1 MKAIILAAGRG
12 SRMRNLT
19 INQPKCFIELHGK
32 RLIDWQLSSLRGA
45 GIEEIAIV
53 TGYKRQMF
61 SEDLRYFVNSN
72 WQNSNIL
79 ASLLTATDWLEKY
92 SCIISYSDIVYSCD
106 AVKRLKILKDPIGI
120 AYDKNWFSLWSK
132 RFTNPLSDAESF
144 KTNSQ
149 GLLTDIGR
157 KPKNLKEI
165 EGQFM
170 GLLKIEPIGWQEI
183 LSIINEFSFEE
194 KMGMDITT
202 LLRKLLNSGID
213 ISAIPIGDSW
223 YEVDSESDLSY
234 YSSLKSLW

>member
-1 MKAIILAAGRG
+1 M
-12 SRMRNLT
+12 
-19 INQPKCFIELHGK
+19 P
-32 RLIDWQLSSLRGA
+32 
-45 GIEEIAIV
+45 
-53 TGYKRQMF
+53 
-61 SEDLRYFVNSN
+61 FVSGNNCDFLNSG
-72 WQNSNIL
+72 
-79 ASLLTATDWLEKY
+79 
-92 SCIISYSDIVYSCD
+92 
-106 AVKRLKILKDPIGI
+106 KRLKILKDPIGI

-170 GLLKIEPIGWQEI
+170 GLFKIEPIGWQEI

-202 LLRKLLNSGID
+202 LLRKLLNTGID